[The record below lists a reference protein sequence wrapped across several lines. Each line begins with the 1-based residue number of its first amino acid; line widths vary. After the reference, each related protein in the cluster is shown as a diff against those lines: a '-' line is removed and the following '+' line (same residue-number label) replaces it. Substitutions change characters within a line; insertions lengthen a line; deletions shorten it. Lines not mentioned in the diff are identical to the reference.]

1 MINDDNNYQF
11 QSSINQFFGYGIT
24 TLPLWL
30 VKAAEQHLVSKELSD
45 SVLISQKDIKIG
57 VN

>member
-1 MINDDNNYQF
+1 MNIDNNCNESF
-11 QSSINQFFGYGIT
+11 NQFFGYGIT

-30 VKAAEQHLVSKELSD
+30 VKAAEQQLISKELSN
-45 SVLISQKDIKIG
+45 SVLINQKDVRIG

>member
-1 MINDDNNYQF
+1 MDINNNSNK
-11 QSSINQFFGYGIT
+11 SSLNQFFGYGIT

-30 VKAAEQHLVSKELSD
+30 VKAAEQQLISKELSN
-45 SVLISQKDIKIG
+45 SVLINQKDVRIG